1 MSLDWLSKAAPYI
14 TTALSG
20 NVLGLATTAA
30 KDLVGILGLKDSESS
45 VEDVL
50 KALNNGLTPEQTAEI
65 KKIEKDFEIKMK
77 ELGYSNIQELEK
89 ISVSDRSSARE
100 REIST
105 KDTTPKTLAYMITFG
120 FFSILGYMIIKGLP
134 SDGAEPLLIM
144 LGSLGTA
151 WSCIVS
157 YYYGSSNGS
166 QFKTELIGKG
176 NQR

>member
-30 KDLVGILGLKDSESS
+30 KDLVGILGLKDSKNP
-45 VEDVL
+45 VEEVL
-50 KALNNGLTPEQTAEI
+50 KALNNGITPEQTVEL
-65 KKIEKDFEIKMK
+65 KRIEKEFEVKMK

-89 ISVSDRSSARE
+89 IAVSDRKSARD
-100 REIST
+100 REVSI
-105 KDTTPKTLAYMITFG
+105 KDTTPKILAYMVTIG
-120 FFSILGYMIIKGLP
+120 FFTVLGYMIMYGLP
-134 SDGAEPLLIM
+134 ERGSDPLLIM

-157 YYYGSSNGS
+157 YYYGSSSGS
-166 QFKTELIGKG
+166 QFKTEMISRG
-176 NQR
+176 R